1 MDKKVNAAM
10 ASQLKL
16 VSIRPAPI
24 VHTRPI
30 ETRYFHVLGHGRGN
44 PDRKARSTSVDN
56 ALCAIV
62 RKMLADFRIQQADV
76 YDLRG
81 FICKR
86 VTRTATGFLI
96 KSVI

>member
-1 MDKKVNAAM
+1 MVAK
-10 ASQLKL
+10 LKL
-16 VSIRPAPI
+16 VESFRSAV
-24 VHTRPI
+24 VHSRPI
-30 ETRYFHVLGHGRGN
+30 ETRYFHVLGHGRGE

-62 RKMLADFRIQQADV
+62 RKMLGDDRIKQADV

-86 VTRTATGFLI
+86 VTRTVSGFVI
-96 KSVI
+96 KTVF